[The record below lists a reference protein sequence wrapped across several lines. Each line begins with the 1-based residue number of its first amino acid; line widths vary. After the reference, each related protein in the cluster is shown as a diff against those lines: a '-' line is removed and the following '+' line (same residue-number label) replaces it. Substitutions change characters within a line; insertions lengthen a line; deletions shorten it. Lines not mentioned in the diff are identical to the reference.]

1 MSIEQQNNSEIS
13 LANFSE
19 ERISNEKEIVVPL
32 EHDLS
37 STAIEDTEKNIVENT
52 SSENSK
58 DEQQC
63 CSELAHEAKQESKS
77 IQKLVEKKHI
87 NSLSEDERALIIAN
101 AKAGID
107 QPYFDVKFLKNGNV
121 HITKKKAEQKS
132 VASKVVSAK
141 PPTKNVQ
148 QCV

>member
-1 MSIEQQNNSEIS
+1 MSIDIQNNSENS
-13 LANFSE
+13 VAE
-19 ERISNEKEIVVPL
+19 ERNTTEKEIIVPL
-32 EHDLS
+32 DDLS
-37 STAIEDTEKNIVENT
+37 STAIEDTVKNIVE
-52 SSENSK
+52 
-58 DEQQC
+58 QQE
-63 CSELAHEAKQESKS
+63 SKQESKS
-77 IQKLVEKKHI
+77 IQKLVEKKPI

-107 QPYFDVKFLKNGNV
+107 QPYFDVKFLKNSNAR
-121 HITKKKAEQKS
+121 ITKKKAEQKS